1 MLEAIAAPI
10 EPNIGIRVK
19 SNINVNATPIEVAMT
34 LIRRFLLA
42 KGMMER
48 TLDEQ
53 ANKLPMSSI
62 FNKRAVSENSSPKI
76 VGMSNGD
83 NTETMNESMIT
94 AVPWSL
100 TNRKMILILNW
111 VNGFFVNMGIRI
123 LLNESETSQNI

>member
-19 SNINVNATPIEVAMT
+19 SNINVNATPIEVAIT
-34 LIRRFLLA
+34 LIRRLLLA

-53 ANKLPMSSI
+53 ANKLPISSI
-62 FNKRAVSENSSPKI
+62 VNKRAVSENSSPKI

>member
-83 NTETMNESMIT
+83 NTETTNESMIT

-100 TNRKMILILNW
+100 KNRKMILILNW
-111 VNGFFVNMGIRI
+111 VNGFFVKMGVRI

>member
-19 SNINVNATPIEVAMT
+19 SNINVNATPIEVAIT
-34 LIRRFLLA
+34 LIRRLLLA

-53 ANKLPMSSI
+53 ANKLPISSI

-83 NTETMNESMIT
+83 KTETMNESMIT

>member
-19 SNINVNATPIEVAMT
+19 SNINVNATPIEVAIT
-34 LIRRFLLA
+34 LIRRLLLA

-53 ANKLPMSSI
+53 ANKLPISSI

-100 TNRKMILILNW
+100 TNRKMILIRNW